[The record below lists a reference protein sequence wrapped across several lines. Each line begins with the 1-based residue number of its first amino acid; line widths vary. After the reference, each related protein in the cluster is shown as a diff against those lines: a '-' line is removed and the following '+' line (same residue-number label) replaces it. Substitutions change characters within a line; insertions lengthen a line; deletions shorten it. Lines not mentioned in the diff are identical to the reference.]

1 MKRILFCLGF
11 VFLCS
16 IGFSAKYKIANI
28 SYDVLGITKPYAI
41 ERNVEV
47 DKSRVFNSYSELN
60 LYIKDLEQQLKNQ
73 RVFSESNISLSYD
86 DIKGGEEVSLV
97 HLHIFASDS
106 KHLLIVPYPK
116 YDSNNGLTL
125 KAKVKDTN
133 FLGTMSPLNADVSF
147 FSGENS
153 ETEEW
158 ENKLGFSLSYDYP
171 FKLGPFKS
179 SWNNSVSFDYTF
191 GKQSPEFN
199 VSSGFTFILPFD
211 MFSISLDLKQ
221 SVVRNFDY
229 KKYGDDLYFIEEA
242 TFSVPII
249 LQKIDNWG
257 NVTWSPYVSYVW
269 NWDADGISKENK
281 DLSSPLLTVGH
292 TIGTSRINW
301 IGNFRNGLS
310 ATAGQSLGYNFQKDN
325 FIPKVWAELIGY
337 KALAKYVG
345 LSGRLYTFAAYNG
358 TEKIGGKLRG
368 IKDDQKYEGTDTKA
382 LSVSTAILFNI
393 DLPIHIITTDWCGWF
408 DALFGEESKVSKAFR
423 FMRYFDFEMQL
434 SPFIDAALTQ
444 NTATGRTFSIKDGF
458 YAAGLEVIIFPQK
471 WRSIEI
477 RASLG
482 VDVGRKIIKKA
493 VSSLIDDSWR
503 TGSAYELYI
512 GIGMHY

>member
-16 IGFSAKYKIANI
+16 IGFSAKYKIANV

-171 FKLGPFKS
+171 F
-179 SWNNSVSFDYTF
+179 
-191 GKQSPEFN
+191 
-199 VSSGFTFILPFD
+199 
-211 MFSISLDLKQ
+211 
-221 SVVRNFDY
+221 
-229 KKYGDDLYFIEEA
+229 
-242 TFSVPII
+242 
-249 LQKIDNWG
+249 
-257 NVTWSPYVSYVW
+257 
-269 NWDADGISKENK
+269 
-281 DLSSPLLTVGH
+281 
-292 TIGTSRINW
+292 
-301 IGNFRNGLS
+301 
-310 ATAGQSLGYNFQKDN
+310 
-325 FIPKVWAELIGY
+325 
-337 KALAKYVG
+337 
-345 LSGRLYTFAAYNG
+345 
-358 TEKIGGKLRG
+358 
-368 IKDDQKYEGTDTKA
+368 
-382 LSVSTAILFNI
+382 
-393 DLPIHIITTDWCGWF
+393 
-408 DALFGEESKVSKAFR
+408 
-423 FMRYFDFEMQL
+423 
-434 SPFIDAALTQ
+434 
-444 NTATGRTFSIKDGF
+444 
-458 YAAGLEVIIFPQK
+458 
-471 WRSIEI
+471 
-477 RASLG
+477 
-482 VDVGRKIIKKA
+482 
-493 VSSLIDDSWR
+493 
-503 TGSAYELYI
+503 
-512 GIGMHY
+512 